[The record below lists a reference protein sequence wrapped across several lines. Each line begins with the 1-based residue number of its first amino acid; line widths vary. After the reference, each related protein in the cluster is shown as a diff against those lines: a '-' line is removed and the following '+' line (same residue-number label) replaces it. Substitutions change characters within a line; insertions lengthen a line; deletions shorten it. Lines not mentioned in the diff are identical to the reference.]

1 MITSNYRQT
10 CLPNKRLSFVASSI
24 VELSMKS
31 MALKISVCIDDWTA
45 ERAIIASKGSGGL
58 DGPR

>member
-1 MITSNYRQT
+1 
-10 CLPNKRLSFVASSI
+10 
-24 VELSMKS
+24 MKS
-31 MALKISVCIDDWTA
+31 MALKISVCIEYWTA